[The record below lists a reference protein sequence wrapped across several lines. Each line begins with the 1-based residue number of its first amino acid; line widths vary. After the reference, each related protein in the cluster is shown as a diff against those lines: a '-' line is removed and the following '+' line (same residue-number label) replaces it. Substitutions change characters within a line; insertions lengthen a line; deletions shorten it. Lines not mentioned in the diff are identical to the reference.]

1 MKGFDEMEGVDVFRL
16 EGFEKGELIDWY
28 VANGYVLV
36 DEVLSAAECDEIVAD
51 LKKINRGDYGCEP
64 IAAVD
69 WPAGA
74 DRLLGRYMYI
84 GEPHAYSSV
93 IRRYIT
99 HPGVCRVLDCVVGA
113 YVPFWDGGYKC
124 VQTMFVTKGPG
135 GNGSPWHQDEQPI
148 PTRDRSLTGVWIAL
162 ADTTKDNG
170 CLWILPESHK
180 SGVIYERYPH
190 DLPDVDS
197 MPIAR
202 GFDDAGAVPVEMR
215 KGSVLFFSGYLLHR
229 SKKNDTASY
238 RPALTMHYAS
248 AATWLSWKGERN
260 YRGVIQVKGEDP
272 YAGLGYAA
280 PTPWAKE
287 C

>member
-1 MKGFDEMEGVDVFRL
+1 MAVF
-16 EGFEKGELIDWY
+16 
-28 VANGYVLV
+28 
-36 DEVLSAAECDEIVAD
+36 
-51 LKKINRGDYGCEP
+51 
-64 IAAVD
+64 
-69 WPAGA
+69 
-74 DRLLGRYMYI
+74 
-84 GEPHAYSSV
+84 
-93 IRRYIT
+93 
-99 HPGVCRVLDCVVGA
+99 
-113 YVPFWDGGYKC
+113 
-124 VQTMFVTKGPG
+124 
-135 GNGSPWHQDEQPI
+135 
-148 PTRDRSLTGVWIAL
+148 
-162 ADTTKDNG
+162 
-170 CLWILPESHK
+170 WILPESHK

-215 KGSVLFFSGYLLHR
+215 KGSVLFFSGYLLHS
-229 SKKNDTASY
+229 SKKNDTATY

-248 AATWLSWKGERN
+248 AATWLSWKGEPN

>member
-1 MKGFDEMEGVDVFRL
+1 MNGFGEMEGIGVFRPEEL
-16 EGFEKGELIDWY
+16 EEEKLLDSY

-36 DEVLSAAECDEIVAD
+36 DEVLSVAECDDVVAD

-69 WPAGA
+69 WPAGD

-135 GNGSPWHQDEQPI
+135 ANGSPWHQDEQPI
-148 PTRDRSLTGVWIAL
+148 PTRDRSLIGVWLAL
-162 ADTTKDNG
+162 ADTTVDSG
-170 CLWILPESHK
+170 CLWIMPDSHK

-190 DLPDVDS
+190 DLPDVDT

-215 KGSVLFFSGYLLHR
+215 KGSALFFSGYLLHS
-229 SKKNDTASY
+229 SKKNGSSTY
-238 RPALTMHYAS
+238 RPSLTMHYCS
-248 AATWLSWKGERN
+248 AATWLTWKGERN
-260 YRGVIQVKGEDP
+260 YRGVIQVKGVDP
-272 YAGLGYAA
+272 YVGLGYAA

-287 C
+287 R